1 MGLRDCLILR
11 NMVSKFG
18 NFKEVGTFK
27 DKTQIILCH
36 TSRGVKDYLTSLN
49 FRYNGKYDRIPN
61 YVIKKNGDVLE
72 LIGNDGYTN
81 YHNDLTVN
89 QKSITVVLEN
99 LGWLDKKPL
108 TNYYINWIGDIY
120 NGVVYEKRW
129 RDFFHWDP
137 YPNEQVNSLVDLCV
151 NLCDSVGINKKCSEH
166 NTKIDGIKRFKG
178 IVTRSNYDSR
188 FTDLSPAFN
197 FEKLINKL

>member
-1 MGLRDCLILR
+1 
-11 NMVSKFG
+11 MVSKFG
-18 NFKEVGTFK
+18 NFKEAGKFK

-49 FRYNGKYDRIPN
+49 FRYNGDYDKIPN
-61 YVIKKNGDVLE
+61 YIIKKNGETLK
-72 LIGNDGYTN
+72 LIDDDAYSN
-81 YHNDLTVN
+81 YHNDLIVN
-89 QKSITVVLEN
+89 QKSITISLEN

-137 YPNEQVNSLVDLCV
+137 YPNEQVDSLVELCFS
-151 NLCDSVGINKKCSEH
+151 LCDITGIDRKCSEH
-166 NTKIDGIKRFKG
+166 NTKIEGIKKFEG
-178 IVTRSNYDSR
+178 IVSRSNYDSR
-188 FTDLSPAFN
+188 YTDLSPAFN